1 MSLLSTQRALDDQ
14 NFKWRVMGASIIQ
27 ASGFASMTAAQGKNY
42 ALATIMNPQM
52 VDMTMV
58 ALVAM
63 DPVIAAAIVAT
74 DTGSVNTSAVT
85 DADIQRVVSAKWSLV
100 GNKYK
105 IDPLAAAPAVANA
118 LPVV

>member
-1 MSLLSTQRALDDQ
+1 MSLLSTQRALDDM

-27 ASGFASMTAAQGKNY
+27 ASGFANMTAAQGKNY
-42 ALATIMNPQM
+42 ALSTIMNPQT

-58 ALVAM
+58 AFVAM
-63 DPVIAAAIVAT
+63 DPTVSAAIVAT

-85 DADIQRVVSAKWSLV
+85 DADIQRVVAAKWSLV

-105 IDPLAAAPAVANA
+105 IDPLTPPVAAGPGAP
-118 LPVV
+118 